1 MEIMKMKRKLLLTMV
16 ALGFSLLINPLST
29 RAQSTDLPRYEVGA
43 DFTSLKLD
51 RFTTL
56 PGLGGRFTANLNK
69 HLALEA
75 AGYFFPGHC
84 EFCNGSPTG
93 HVVEGL
99 FGVKVGQ
106 RFKKWGVFGK
116 ARPGFASFAHR
127 AFNVSPLTVGGT
139 SRGQIQC
146 YGPASAGTLPCFRI
160 EENRL
165 NAAALDLGAVVE
177 FYPSKRIVV
186 RVDGGDTI
194 LGYTQRSFNTLTVD
208 PAHPTSGIPILVNV
222 TDRGG
227 IQHRLQFT
235 AGVGFRF

>member
-1 MEIMKMKRKLLLTMV
+1 MKRKLLLMIV
-16 ALGFSLLINPLST
+16 ALGFSLLLNPLNI
-29 RAQSTDLPRYEVGA
+29 RAQSTDLPKYEVAA
-43 DFTSLKLD
+43 DFTSLKID

-56 PGLGGRFTANLNK
+56 PGLGGRFTDNLNK

-84 EFCNGSPTG
+84 EFCSGSPTG

-99 FGVKVGQ
+99 IGVKVGK
-106 RFKKWGVFGK
+106 RFEKWGVFAK
-116 ARPGFASFAHR
+116 VRPGFTSFGHR
-127 AFNVSPLTVGGT
+127 AFNVSPVTVGGT

-146 YGPASAGTLPCFRI
+146 YGPAAAGTLPCFRI

-165 NAAALDLGAVVE
+165 TAAALDVGGVVE

-194 LGYTQRSFNTLTVD
+194 LRYAQRSFNTLTVD
-208 PAHPTSGIPILVNV
+208 PANPTSGIPILVNV
-222 TDRGG
+222 TDPGRTLNR
-227 IQHRLQFT
+227 IQFT